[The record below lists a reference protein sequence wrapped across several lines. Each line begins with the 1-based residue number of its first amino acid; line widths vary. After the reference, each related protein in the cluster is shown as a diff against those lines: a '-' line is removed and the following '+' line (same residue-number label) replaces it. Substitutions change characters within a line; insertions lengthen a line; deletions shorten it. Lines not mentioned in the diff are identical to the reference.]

1 MKRRGGAFAR
11 EENPHRV
18 HSKLC
23 IQDTRKV
30 IGERG
35 ECANSLDFHAHAHE
49 QASSNMRLKQPSRNS
64 QPFMSCSR
72 HAAQRSAGSAKT
84 SKHSTG
90 HSQHEKIKFCN
101 SANGTSRLSTQQ
113 TQAIAM
119 QVSLSVQCN
128 CEKRGRETQFT
139 AESTKIAVFSDF
151 ARRL

>member
-1 MKRRGGAFAR
+1 VKKVQIALAA

-30 IGERG
+30 RGERD
-35 ECANSLDFHAHAHE
+35 ECANSLDFHAHAHG
-49 QASSNMRLKQPSRNS
+49 QPSSNTHRKQSSKNS

-72 HAAQRSAGSAKT
+72 HTAPRSAGSAKT
-84 SKHSTG
+84 SKHSTAHG
-90 HSQHEKIKFCN
+90 EHEKINFCN
-101 SANGTSRLSTQQ
+101 SANGTSRLGTQQ

-119 QVSLSVQCN
+119 QVSLSAQCN

-139 AESTKIAVFSDF
+139 AESTKIAVLSEF